1 VLLFAPPGRGH
12 SYEAHVPAPQSPSR
26 PNARFSRPNGDQR
39 RAEGPREPPPQGAQ
53 APRHRDLQEVVLGA
67 TFDRSRR
74 LRRKA
79 DFRRV
84 QADARRVVTRHFVL
98 LVASRPE
105 AQPVNER
112 PRIGLIVSRKV
123 GGAVAR
129 NRVKRLCR
137 ECFRLSAEM
146 LPDGVDLI
154 VVARDGAESMKL
166 QEVQD
171 EWRGAT
177 VALRRRSSEALAQS
191 RGATHVS
198 GAGPRTRAKTT
209 R

>member
-12 SYEAHVPAPQSPSR
+12 SYEAHVPTPQSPSR
-26 PNARFSRPNGDQR
+26 PNARLSRPNGHQR
-39 RAEGPREPPPQGAQ
+39 RAEGPREPAPQGAQ
-53 APRHRDLQEVVLGA
+53 APRHRDLQEVALGA
-67 TFDRSRR
+67 TFDRSQR

-98 LVASRPE
+98 LVASRRD
-105 AQPVNER
+105 AQAVSER

-129 NRVKRLCR
+129 NRIKRLCR
-137 ECFRLSAEM
+137 ECFRLSPEI

-154 VVARDGAESMKL
+154 VVARDGAESLKL
-166 QEVQD
+166 HEVQD
-171 EWRGAT
+171 EWRGAA
-177 VALRRRSSEALAQS
+177 VALRRRSSEALAQR

-198 GAGPRTRAKTT
+198 GAGPRTRTKPH